1 MPRDIRVFI
10 LHRHNLFRD
19 VVAEALADSSV
30 TVIGATDSRRQ
41 AQLWVES
48 RHADAAIVEI
58 DDEVATRDDLGV
70 LFSSWSAANREF
82 AVLGADLTRP
92 GIDVYVHR
100 RRDVLPG
107 DIAHALREA
116 VGAGVN

>member
-1 MPRDIRVFI
+1 MSRDIRVFI

-19 VVAEALADSSV
+19 VVAEALADSRV
-30 TVIGATDSRRQ
+30 TVIGSTDSRRQ
-41 AQLWVES
+41 AQVWVEE

-58 DDEVATRDDLGV
+58 DDEVATRDDLGE

-82 AVLGADLTRP
+82 AVLGADLAHP
-92 GIDVYVHR
+92 GIEVYVHR

-107 DIAHALREA
+107 DIAQALREA